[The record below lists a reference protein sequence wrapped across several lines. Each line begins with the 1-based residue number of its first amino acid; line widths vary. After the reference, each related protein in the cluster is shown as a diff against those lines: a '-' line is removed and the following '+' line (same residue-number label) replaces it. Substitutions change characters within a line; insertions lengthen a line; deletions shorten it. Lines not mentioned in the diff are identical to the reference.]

1 MDHDSLFG
9 HLFKGDAKKSFSFLE
24 EALKGGKDLIYFL
37 DEVLFTAASVKY
49 KNEIQPHPIMTINSI
64 KNIIGD
70 NKSAP
75 SKILLKYCLDICLK
89 NEIIDYNKK
98 IDAKYSESTVP
109 SVFVGA
115 FEDAIQSGSWDEVEE
130 MMLKIYYA
138 SDRSQS
144 IIETIADLGLQ
155 NIDLNGLMIFHLL
168 RAFNFKQNKSHVW
181 TYASCLINFLK
192 KDSLPRPSKRKN
204 IKPLNLIKIISN
216 HNNIDDIIKYSAMIR
231 IWEGDYVR
239 ISSYQR
245 EISSWLDIK
254 FSDRSKIDK
263 NNNQFF
269 LEDGVQYNDFVNIAE
284 SIIVSKSSAEKKSR
298 DIISLDALRYLK
310 NKSGSEKF
318 YFYISDLLSS

>member
-1 MDHDSLFG
+1 MDHDSLFS
-9 HLFKGDAKKSFSFLE
+9 HLLKGDAEKSFSFLE
-24 EALKGGKDLIYFL
+24 KALDGGKDLIYFL
-37 DEVLFTAASVKY
+37 DKVLFTAASVKY
-49 KNEIQPHPIMTINSI
+49 KNDNQPHPIMTINSI

-70 NKSAP
+70 NKSTP
-75 SKILLKYCLDICLK
+75 SKILLKYCLDICLE
-89 NEIIDYNKK
+89 NEIVDYNKK
-98 IDAKYSESTVP
+98 IDEKYSESIVP

-155 NIDLNGLMIFHLL
+155 NIDLNGVMIFHLL

-192 KDSLPRPSKRKN
+192 KDALPRPSKRKN
-204 IKPLNLIKIISN
+204 IKPMSLIKIISN
-216 HNNIDDIIKYSAMIR
+216 YDNIDDMIKYSAMIR

-254 FSDRSKIDK
+254 FSDQSKIDK
-263 NNNQFF
+263 KNNQLFF
-269 LEDGVQYNDFVNIAE
+269 EEEVQYNDFGKVAE
-284 SIIVSKSSAEKKSR
+284 SIVINKSSAEKKSR
-298 DIISLDALRYLK
+298 DIIALDALRYLK
-310 NKSGSEKF
+310 NKSGDETF
-318 YFYISDLLSS
+318 YFYIKDLLKL